1 MKKLLAILLVVMMLF
16 AFAACAPKEAPAAD
30 VPVADEP
37 AKDAPADEPAKD
49 APADA
54 PAEENDWDYIA
65 NKGEMIIGITYFEP
79 MNYFDEN
86 GELIGFETEFA
97 KAVCEELGITP
108 NFIEINWDTKEV
120 ELAAKTIDA
129 VWNGC
134 TITEDRKEN
143 MDFSVPYIKN
153 KQVCIIKASN
163 AEKYTDLA
171 SMADANFV
179 AEVGSAGESAIAAE
193 EALANVNYTPV
204 QYQSNA
210 LMEIKAGTADVTVI
224 DYVMAMGMVGPGTDY
239 EDLMIVDG
247 IELTVEEYGI
257 GFRKGSDATLE
268 MVNAAIEKLAQDG
281 TLNEIAKKYELEAS
295 LIFNQ

>member
-108 NFIEINWDTKEV
+108 ILFNRD
-120 ELAAKTIDA
+120 
-129 VWNGC
+129 
-134 TITEDRKEN
+134 
-143 MDFSVPYIKN
+143 
-153 KQVCIIKASN
+153 
-163 AEKYTDLA
+163 
-171 SMADANFV
+171 
-179 AEVGSAGESAIAAE
+179 GEE
-193 EALANVNYTPV
+193 Y
-204 QYQSNA
+204 
-210 LMEIKAGTADVTVI
+210 
-224 DYVMAMGMVGPGTDY
+224 
-239 EDLMIVDG
+239 DG
-247 IELTVEEYGI
+247 IVVNTFEELSSI
-257 GFRKGSDATLE
+257 
-268 MVNAAIEKLAQDG
+268 I
-281 TLNEIAKKYELEAS
+281 
-295 LIFNQ
+295 